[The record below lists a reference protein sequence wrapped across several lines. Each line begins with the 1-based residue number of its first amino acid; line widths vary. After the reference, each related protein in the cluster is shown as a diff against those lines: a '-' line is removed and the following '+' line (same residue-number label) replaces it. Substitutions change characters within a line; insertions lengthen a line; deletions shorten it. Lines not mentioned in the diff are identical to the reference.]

1 MSQLSPKAGDTKRAG
16 GAALLTLGG
25 IAAAFGVAACCG
37 LPILLTGLGIG
48 AAWLGGIAA
57 VTGPYRDP
65 LMWLSV
71 LSLAG
76 GAFMLWRMRRAASAC
91 GDRVCTPRWLST
103 LLLFGLATGVSML
116 WLGYSYA

>member
-1 MSQLSPKAGDTKRAG
+1 MSQMSPEAGDTKRAG
-16 GAALLTLGG
+16 GAALLTVGG

-37 LPILLTGLGIG
+37 LPIVLTGLGIG

-65 LMWLSV
+65 LLWLSAF
-71 LSLAG
+71 SLAG
-76 GAFMLWRMRRAASAC
+76 GAFLLWRMQRTASAC
-91 GDRVCTPRWLST
+91 GDRVCTPRWLSM
-103 LLLFGLATGVSML
+103 LLLIGLATGFSML

>member
-1 MSQLSPKAGDTKRAG
+1 MSQLSPKAGGAKRAR

-25 IAAAFGVAACCG
+25 IATAFGVAACCG
-37 LPILLTGLGIG
+37 LPIVLTGLGIG

-65 LMWLSV
+65 LMLLSA

-76 GAFMLWRMRRAASAC
+76 GAFMLWRMRRTASAC
-91 GDRVCTPRWLST
+91 DDRICAPRWLTMS
-103 LLLFGLATGVSML
+103 LFIGLVTGVSML
-116 WLGYSYA
+116 WMGYSYA